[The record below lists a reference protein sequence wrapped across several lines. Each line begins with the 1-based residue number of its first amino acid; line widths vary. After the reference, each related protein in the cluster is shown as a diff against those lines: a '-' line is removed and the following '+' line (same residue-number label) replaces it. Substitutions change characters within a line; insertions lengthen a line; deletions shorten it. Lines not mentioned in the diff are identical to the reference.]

1 MSTTPGD
8 PDHTPDES
16 APDEGA
22 TTPPPPPPTEPLGY
36 WEQQAA
42 GGQQQPPPPTPPGP
56 GGPQGGA
63 AGYGYAP
70 QYPVYRLADHPKATT
85 ALVLGLVGI
94 VGGLTCYVPLVLGP
108 WAWGIGRRAVKEIDA
123 DPQRFG
129 GRSQA
134 MTGYVLGII
143 STVLLVLGILALVAF
158 LVFAFAFSGTSGQVG
173 GIRV

>member
-1 MSTTPGD
+1 MSTTPGG
-8 PDHTPDES
+8 PDQGDDNRPDQGTG
-16 APDEGA
+16 P
-22 TTPPPPPPTEPLGY
+22 TPPPPPQQTPQQTPQPPPPGPPGQPPGY
-36 WEQQAA
+36 WQQQAA
-42 GGQQQPPPPTPPGP
+42 GQQPPP
-56 GGPQGGA
+56 

-94 VGGLTCYVPLVLGP
+94 LGGLTCYLPLLLGP

-123 DPQRFG
+123 EPQRFG

-134 MTGYVLGII
+134 MTGYVLGVVC
-143 STVLLVLGILALVAF
+143 TVLLVLGLFAFVAF
-158 LVFAFAFSGTSGQVG
+158 LVFALAFSGSSGEVG